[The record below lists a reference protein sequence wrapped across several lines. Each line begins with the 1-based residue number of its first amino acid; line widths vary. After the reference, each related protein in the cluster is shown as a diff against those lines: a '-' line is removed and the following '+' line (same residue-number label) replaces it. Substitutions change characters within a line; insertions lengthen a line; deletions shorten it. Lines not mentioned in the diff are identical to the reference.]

1 MVLITELFRNDND
14 GKYITMS
21 NPLEVIIEAS
31 SIEQLKAL
39 IKSAEDA
46 IELKKAGEI
55 QAIREQMVQMAN
67 QVDMTPEG
75 ILAYSTRKKRSSGK
89 AKFRN
94 LNSPWQTWTGHGK
107 KPGWMKQALE
117 NGADIEAFRIP
128 E

>member
-1 MVLITELFRNDND
+1 
-14 GKYITMS
+14 MS
-21 NPLEVIIEAS
+21 NPIESIIESS

-67 QVDMTPEG
+67 QVDMTPES

-107 KPGWMKQALE
+107 KPGWMKEALE

>member
-1 MVLITELFRNDND
+1 MEPFLNNDD
-14 GKYITMS
+14 GNYITMS
-21 NPLEVIIEAS
+21 NPIESLIESA

-39 IKSAEDA
+39 IENAKGA
-46 IELKKAGEI
+46 IEQKKAGEI

-67 QVDMTPEG
+67 QVDMTPED

-89 AKFRN
+89 PRFYN
-94 LNSPWQTWTGHGK
+94 LNDPAQTWTGHGK
-107 KPGWMKQALE
+107 KPGWLKQALD

>member
-1 MVLITELFRNDND
+1 
-14 GKYITMS
+14 MS
-21 NPLEVIIEAS
+21 NPIESLIESA

-39 IKSAEDA
+39 IENAKGA
-46 IELKKAGEI
+46 IEQKKAGEI

-67 QVDMTPEG
+67 QVDMTPED

-89 AKFRN
+89 PRFYN
-94 LNSPWQTWTGHGK
+94 LNDPSQTWTGHGK
-107 KPGWMKQALE
+107 KPGWLKHALD